1 MKKYSLI
8 EIENSLTERQIRE
21 YMNDYGLP
29 YNKAKEGLTSYIYF
43 MLNSDGTEK
52 YEGKSIKFKR
62 GRVR

>member
-1 MKKYSLI
+1 
-8 EIENSLTERQIRE
+8 
-21 YMNDYGLP
+21 MNDYGLP

-52 YEGKSIKFKR
+52 YEGKSIKFKK